1 MKTPRGT
8 VVSIA
13 AVMVLIHMVEDTIL
27 LSIGRFLPLPVWS
40 IYVIGLSLS
49 TVMMTGFAHRIIM
62 RKERDDHTHVCK
74 RTGSGRPV
82 SVNED
87 GDSG

>member
-27 LSIGRFLPLPVWS
+27 LSIGRFLPLPLWS
-40 IYVIGLSLS
+40 VYVIGLSLS
-49 TVMMTGFAHRIIM
+49 TVFAHRLVI
-62 RKERDDHTHVCK
+62 K
-74 RTGSGRPV
+74 
-82 SVNED
+82 N

>member
-62 RKERDDHTHVCK
+62 RKERDGPCM
-74 RTGSGRPV
+74 
-82 SVNED
+82 
-87 GDSG
+87 